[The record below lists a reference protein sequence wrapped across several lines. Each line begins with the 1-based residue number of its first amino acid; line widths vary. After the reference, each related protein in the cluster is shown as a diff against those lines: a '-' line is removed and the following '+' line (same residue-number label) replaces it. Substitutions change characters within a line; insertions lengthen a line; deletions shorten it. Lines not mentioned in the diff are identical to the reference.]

1 MDNIENK
8 YQFNNNMKSIT
19 LIDARQSRLQKII
32 KEILNQFNEN
42 NNRIYEHLSYEIV
55 SLSKNTANTLGIK
68 TEDKK
73 IIQMS
78 GRKGMYINVDR
89 ALDIIKNK
97 VFEETKLRNENETVE
112 WIDDTAEKISL
123 AAFRY
128 ELLKNDLDKI
138 IVFDLDNSLKLD
150 GETGPYLLYTFAR
163 STSILNKAGV
173 QPKIEKIN
181 TIHECLTKPH
191 EIELVKNMAKIDLVI
206 EEAVRNMSPM
216 RIAKFTY
223 NLCNLFNSFYEK
235 SPVLKEEN
243 IDIMNSR
250 LYLVNSFRNSL
261 IILFNL
267 LGIEYLDRI

>member
-1 MDNIENK
+1 
-8 YQFNNNMKSIT
+8 
-19 LIDARQSRLQKII
+19 
-32 KEILNQFNEN
+32 
-42 NNRIYEHLSYEIV
+42 
-55 SLSKNTANTLGIK
+55 
-68 TEDKK
+68 
-73 IIQMS
+73 MS

-97 VFEETKLRNENETVE
+97 VVEETKLRNENETVE